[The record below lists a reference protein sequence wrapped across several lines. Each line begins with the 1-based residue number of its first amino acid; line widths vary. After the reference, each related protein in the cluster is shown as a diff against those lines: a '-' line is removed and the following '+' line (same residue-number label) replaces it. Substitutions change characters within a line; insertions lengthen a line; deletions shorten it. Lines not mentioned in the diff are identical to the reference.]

1 MRVYGKNV
9 FNELDINKI
18 KKIYLSKDF
27 KDQNIIQ
34 FIKDHKLKYVL
45 TDINVMNKMIPNNQ
59 GIIIDMHEY
68 EYGNLSD
75 IKDDKLVLMLDHLE
89 DPHNFGAIIRSCE
102 ARGIK
107 NIIIPKDR
115 SVSVNETVMK
125 VSSGALAHINVIL
138 VNNLVNT
145 IELLKKQGYF
155 IYCAEADGIDYRKVN
170 YADKILLVI
179 GSEGYGVSPLV
190 KKVSDEIIK
199 IPMSGK
205 VNSLNASVA
214 TGILLFGIGEQDE
227 L

>member
-125 VSSGALAHINVIL
+125 VSSGALAHINIIL